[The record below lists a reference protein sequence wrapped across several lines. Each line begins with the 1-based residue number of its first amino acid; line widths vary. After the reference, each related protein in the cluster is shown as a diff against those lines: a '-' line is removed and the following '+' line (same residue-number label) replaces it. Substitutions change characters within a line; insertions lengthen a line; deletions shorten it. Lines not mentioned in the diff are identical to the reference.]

1 MKNKKGTIIFWSIFI
16 LIFSLPLLIAISE
29 GITAENDYARIT
41 DVEYKAVV
49 MDEPDNNGKILITE
63 RLTFDIHAA
72 DEDNPFWEL
81 WRDLPENYIDG
92 VKVDYKV
99 NSVKQI
105 YPDGTEVIYEESNKL
120 YWDDYDY
127 VSENPYY
134 GPGKWFHSKGPYDED
149 LAQYECV
156 LFYVDGIYREEV
168 VFEIEYEMRNAAF
181 KYNDCSELYIS
192 LYSGESIE
200 HLNSYK
206 AEILFSNKD
215 MPRPGNYDVYAYGTN
230 ANDFPVKESAK
241 KNPGYY
247 TFYFELD
254 KEDLQFKPF
263 NQFIEFDLVSYGA
276 SRHVFT
282 NYAPDNYY
290 TYDNVI
296 DEVYA
301 SIDEYL
307 AAPKRST
314 TAKMTVF
321 ITSAIISALIVLYAL
336 RKVSKTKEKYN
347 FYEPEFKGE
356 YFRDIPNDLDP
367 NFAAALVFCK
377 DKAPKDDSGVYSA
390 ILLSLAR
397 KKYINLIERA
407 NEDLLI
413 HLIAKTS
420 NPSETLSVCEKHYYN
435 LLVRHANGDHI
446 HMKELQERVSRDY
459 NNTES
464 FASSMK
470 NAIGLIG
477 MQEGYFQKA
486 KYTEPKDKLNNA
498 GATLIAIGC
507 IVAFFANLIS
517 FETRLELAYGAFFL
531 FGATCVAS
539 AIYLRKKAK
548 LCILL
553 TQRGEDEYAKWRG
566 LYNFLN
572 SDTLIHER
580 TVVELPLW
588 EKYLVYA
595 TAFGLSEKVIEAI
608 KLRCPEATESN
619 SIVTNNYCRSG
630 RIHVHSRNF
639 HSSVRTGAT
648 ISSSG
653 SSYSSHGGSG
663 RGGGGG
669 GGGH

>member
-1 MKNKKGTIIFWSIFI
+1 MKKKKTGWWPWLIILLFI
-16 LIFSLPLLIAISE
+16 ALPFLIAIGE
-29 GITAENDYARIT
+29 GIASENDYARIT

-92 VKVDYKV
+92 VKVDYQV
-99 NSVKQI
+99 HSVKQI
-105 YPDGTEVIYEESNKL
+105 FPDGTEILYEESNKL

-134 GPGKWFHSKGPYDED
+134 GPGKWFHSEGPYDED

-156 LFYVDGIYREEV
+156 LFYVDGLYREEV

-192 LYSGESIE
+192 LYSGETIE

-215 MPRPGNYDVYAYGTN
+215 MPRPGAYDVYAYGTN
-230 ANDFPVKESAK
+230 ANAFPVKESAK
-241 KNPGYY
+241 RNPGYY

-263 NQFIEFDLVSYGA
+263 NQFLEFDLVSYGA

-290 TYDNVI
+290 TYENVI
-296 DEVYA
+296 DEIYA

-307 AAPKRST
+307 TAPNRYA
-314 TAKMTVF
+314 TAKTTVF
-321 ITSAIISALIVLYAL
+321 VISAIISALIVIYAFN
-336 RKVSKTKEKYN
+336 KVSKTKKKYT

-356 YFRDIPNDLDP
+356 YFREIPSDLDP

-397 KKYINLIERA
+397 KNYINLIERA
-407 NEDLLI
+407 NKDLLI
-413 HLIAKTS
+413 HIIAKTS
-420 NPSETLSVCEKHYYN
+420 NPSEALTVCEKHYYN

-464 FASSMK
+464 FASNMK
-470 NAIGLIG
+470 NAISAIG
-477 MQEGYFQKA
+477 TQYGYFQKS
-486 KYTEPKDKLNNA
+486 KYTEPKDKLNSA
-498 GATLIAIGC
+498 GTTLIVIGC
-507 IVAFFANLIS
+507 IVTFFANLIS

-531 FGATCVAS
+531 FGAACVLS
-539 AIYLRKKAK
+539 AIYLKQKAK
-548 LCILL
+548 PFVLL

-595 TAFGLSEKVIEAI
+595 TAFGLSEKIIEAI
-608 KLRCPEATESN
+608 KLRCPEVTESN

-630 RIHVHSRNF
+630 RIHVHSRSF

-648 ISSSG
+648 MSSSG
-653 SSYSSHGGSG
+653 SSYSSHGGGG